1 MGLDQHGLQTTV
13 GSQAALDHY
22 DRAVDELLHFRAE
35 VVAESDAALAEDP
48 TFPMAV
54 ALRGYLGL
62 LTTDVD
68 DAVAARTYLASY
80 QPGAANERERAH
92 LGAVRT
98 LADGDFH
105 GAGRILAELTVEY
118 PRDALA
124 LAVGHQIDFF
134 TGNATSLRDRVG
146 GALTS
151 WRPDDRHYPNVLGM
165 YAFGLEEAGH
175 YDRSEDVGRE
185 AVERDHR
192 DVWGI
197 HAVVHTY
204 EMQGRFGEGTR
215 YLDDRLDDWSTDT
228 FFNVHNWWHY
238 GLYAIEAGDRNRAL
252 DIYDTVL
259 HGPKS
264 SGVSLE
270 LLDAAALL
278 WRFALAG
285 DPQPE
290 RFADL
295 VEPWQQRTATAFY
308 AFNDAHAVMAYVGA
322 GRFDL
327 AEALIA
333 DRVAWLRTP
342 HPGVSNQEMT
352 ARVGLPV
359 CQALL
364 AFGRG
369 EYDTVVDLL
378 YPIRGHVN
386 EFGGS
391 HAQRDAVYKTLIEA
405 ALRAGRLAIARSLVS
420 ERLNV
425 RPCSPY
431 NWLKQSELAR
441 ALGDEAAAV
450 AAGERAAALAH
461 AGGARLSDDAA
472 GHLRDGS
479 DREVR

>member
-1 MGLDQHGLQTTV
+1 MGIDQHGLQTTAA
-13 GSQAALDHY
+13 SRAALDHY

-48 TFPMAV
+48 ALPMGV
-54 ALRGYLGL
+54 VLRGYLGL
-62 LTTDVD
+62 LTTDVE
-68 DAVAARTYLASY
+68 DAVATRSYLAGY
-80 QPGAANERERAH
+80 RPGPLLPREQAH
-92 LGAVRT
+92 LEAVT
-98 LADGDFH
+98 KLAAGDFH
-105 GAGRILAELTVEY
+105 GAGRTLAALSVEY

-134 TGNATSLRDRVG
+134 TGDATSLRDRI
-146 GALTS
+146 GAALSS
-151 WRPDDRHYPNVLGM
+151 WHPADRHYPNVLGM

-175 YDRSEDVGRE
+175 YDRSEDVGLE

-197 HAVVHTY
+197 HAVAHTY
-204 EMQGRFGEGTR
+204 EMQGRFHDGLR
-215 YLDDRLDDWSTDT
+215 YFDDRLDDWSTDT

-238 GLYAIEAGDRNRAL
+238 ALYAIEAGDRERVL
-252 DIYDTVL
+252 SIYDTVVN
-259 HGPKS
+259 GPDA
-264 SGVSLE
+264 SGVALQ

-278 WRFALAG
+278 WRFELAG

-290 RFADL
+290 RFLGL
-295 VEPWQQRTATAFY
+295 VEGWQRRAAEPFY

-327 AEALIA
+327 AETLIA
-333 DRVAWLRTP
+333 DRIEWLRTD
-342 HPGVSNQEMT
+342 HPGVSNQAMT

-369 EYDTVVDLL
+369 EYASVVDLL
-378 YPIRGHVN
+378 YPIRGYVN

-391 HAQRDAVYKTLIEA
+391 HAQRDAVYKTLVEA
-405 ALRAGRLAIARSLVS
+405 ALRAGRLPLARALIS

-431 NWLKQSELAR
+431 NWLKQAELAR

-450 AAGERAAALAH
+450 AASDRAAALARP
-461 AGGARLSDDAA
+461 A
-472 GHLRDGS
+472 
-479 DREVR
+479 